1 MKKLGIA
8 VVILAAA
15 LIGFAVG
22 TGDDAEPAPQP
33 VAAPTPAIPPPPP
46 GFVLEQPVVVDTSQT
61 DRIQHDRAHAIQA
74 RRDAQVVADEVAAA
88 EHRREAAA
96 PTDY

>member
-15 LIGFAVG
+15 LIGFSVG
-22 TGDDAEPAPQP
+22 TGND
-33 VAAPTPAIPPPPP
+33 AAPTAQPAAPTAAIPPPPP
-46 GFVLEQPVVVDTSQT
+46 GFVLEQPVVVDTAQT
-61 DRIQHDRAHAIQA
+61 DRSQLRREQAIQA
-74 RRDAQVVADEVAAA
+74 RIDAQVVADEVAAS
-88 EHRREAAA
+88 ERRREAAA